1 MTICGSKSNN
11 KPMAFGF
18 EQNDGNF
25 VRISNG
31 LVLKW
36 SGPNA
41 IAIAIMNHSKTEPL
55 EIQTS
60 KHSVF

>member
-1 MTICGSKSNN
+1 
-11 KPMAFGF
+11 MAFGF
-18 EQNDGNF
+18 EQNGGNF

-31 LVLKW
+31 LVLEW

-41 IAIAIMNHSKTEPL
+41 IAIAIKNHSKTEPL

-60 KHSVF
+60 KHLVF